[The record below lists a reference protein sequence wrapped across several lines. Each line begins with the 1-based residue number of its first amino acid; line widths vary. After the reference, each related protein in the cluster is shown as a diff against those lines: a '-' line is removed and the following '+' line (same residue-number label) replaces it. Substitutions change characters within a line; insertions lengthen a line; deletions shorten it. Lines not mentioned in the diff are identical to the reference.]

1 MRLFAAIHF
10 TEPFRK
16 AVLDYQAS
24 LKRAAVS
31 GNFSRPE
38 NLHMTLAF
46 IGEVRDASASLRA
59 VKCVQFEPFEMK
71 LSGSGRFGGGSSGAL
86 YWLGVESGK
95 KAEALAAEVRAALAG
110 EGVPF
115 DTKPFKA
122 HITLAREVELGGSP
136 FRAKVPEAS
145 MTVSRI
151 SLMKSERINGK
162 LIYTEIK

>member
-1 MRLFAAIHF
+1 MRLFAALHF

-16 AVLDYQAS
+16 AVLDYQSA
-24 LKRAAVS
+24 LKRTAVS

-59 VKCVQFEPFEMK
+59 VQSVRFDPFEMK
-71 LSGSGRFGGGSSGAL
+71 LSGSGRFGGSSSGAL
-86 YWLGVESGK
+86 YWLGIESGK
-95 KAEALAAEVRAALAG
+95 RAEVLGAEVRSALTR
-110 EGVPF
+110 EGVSF
-115 DTKPFKA
+115 DSKPFKP
-122 HITLAREVELGGSP
+122 HITVAREVKLGGSP
-136 FRAKVPEAS
+136 FRAKVPEAV

-151 SLMKSERINGK
+151 SLMKSETINGK